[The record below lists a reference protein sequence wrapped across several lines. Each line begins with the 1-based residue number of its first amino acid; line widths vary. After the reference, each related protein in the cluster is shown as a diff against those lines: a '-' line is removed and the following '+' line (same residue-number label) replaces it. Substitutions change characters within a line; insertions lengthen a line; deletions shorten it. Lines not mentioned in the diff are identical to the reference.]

1 MYLLEESAAFKWIWP
16 VQTHVVQ
23 GLAVFLLAKFANQNV
38 TNNNTSVLVGMN
50 TKYYFTT
57 ATMCFFSGMIGTDLS
72 LLCFRHSLPLVDEL
86 LS

>member
-38 TNNNTSVLVGMN
+38 TNNNTIPTLQ
-50 TKYYFTT
+50 
-57 ATMCFFSGMIGTDLS
+57 
-72 LLCFRHSLPLVDEL
+72 LLEL
-86 LS
+86 L